1 MKKLTKKEIQHKL
14 ELLVWDYNIDK
25 SKLYDLFT
33 GKIEKIGF
41 FDKKTLYARILNS
54 FDWYMVLRMLNAS
67 QLKNILEP
75 EITSRLFPRNM
86 RKDYDL
92 VREIIFASK

>member
-1 MKKLTKKEIQHKL
+1 MKKLTKKEIQEHL

-25 SKLYDLFT
+25 SKLYDLLT
-33 GKIEKIGF
+33 GKIDSIK
-41 FDKKTLYARILNS
+41 S
-54 FDWYMVLRMLNAS
+54 FDRKNLYERMLKYIDWYKV
-67 QLKNILEP
+67 LKIINKHQIKEILDA

-92 VREIIFASK
+92 VREIIFSAR